1 MEQSETIISLVL
13 KLTPFWVVLA
23 VAIYYNFIKLDSEGV
38 RRLDNALRNNPAVQ
52 AIRNYHAG
60 KRQ

>member
-23 VAIYYNFIKLDSEGV
+23 VAIYFNFIRLDSEGV
-38 RRLDNALRNNPAVQ
+38 RRLDNALKNNRAVQ
-52 AIRNYHAG
+52 AIRNYYAG
-60 KRQ
+60 RGR